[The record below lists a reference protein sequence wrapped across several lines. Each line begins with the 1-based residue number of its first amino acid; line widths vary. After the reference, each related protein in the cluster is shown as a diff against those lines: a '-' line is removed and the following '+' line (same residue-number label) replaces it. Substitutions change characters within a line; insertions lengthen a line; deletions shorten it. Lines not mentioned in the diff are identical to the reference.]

1 MYFYSNKYACR
12 PVELRHLQISSLFKR
27 CNKPG
32 YSWSMFGFPFGNWQE
47 VVNHIYAT
55 DPKQLQSFVQKLKF
69 SRRHVCKDKIEGSAF
84 FLRSLDDDAT
94 IHRYE

>member
-1 MYFYSNKYACR
+1 
-12 PVELRHLQISSLFKR
+12 
-27 CNKPG
+27 
-32 YSWSMFGFPFGNWQE
+32 MFGFPFGNWQE

-84 FLRSLDDDAT
+84 FLHSLDEGGT
-94 IHRYE
+94 IHFHKSNTGITTQEAFGDGRNVFILVNGD